1 MPGDAPKLNVGGV
14 KMSIGFARDNF
25 DVNKNAIIENKKKE
39 YWVLDCFDGE
49 IYAHNNMSYAKYVP
63 DNMLFKTGDVI
74 GVQIDLEQGS
84 IQFFK
89 NG

>member
-1 MPGDAPKLNVGGV
+1 MPGDAPRPNVKGI

-49 IYAHNNMSYAKYVP
+49 VYSHKIPVYEKYVP
-63 DNMLFKTGDVI
+63 DDMLFSAGDVI
-74 GVQIDLEQGS
+74 GVQIDLEKGI

>member
-1 MPGDAPKLNVGGV
+1 MPGDAPRLNVKGI

-49 IYAHNNMSYAKYVP
+49 VYSHKNPAYEKYVQ
-63 DNMLFKTGDVI
+63 DNMLFGPGDII
-74 GVQIDLEQGS
+74 GVQVDLERG
-84 IQFFK
+84 II
-89 NG
+89 